1 MIIKESNKMNNKIL
15 RIKQVIERIKPSKTT
30 IYRLISKNQFPK
42 PINLSSSSVG
52 WLEADIND
60 WIQSKVEARG

>member
-1 MIIKESNKMNNKIL
+1 MKIL
-15 RIKQVIERIKPSKTT
+15 RLSQVVELTGTSKST
-30 IYRLISKNQFPK
+30 IYRWINSSQFPK

-60 WIQSKVEARG
+60 WIQSKIQARG

>member
-1 MIIKESNKMNNKIL
+1 MKIL
-15 RIKQVIERIKPSKTT
+15 RLKQVVEITGTSKTT
-30 IYRLISKNQFPK
+30 IYRWLNANQFPK

-60 WIQSKVEARG
+60 WIQSKVEARGR

>member
-1 MIIKESNKMNNKIL
+1 MKIL
-15 RIKQVIERIKPSKTT
+15 RLKQVTEKVGVGKTT
-30 IYRLISKNQFPK
+30 IYRWINANQFPK

-60 WIQSKVEARG
+60 WIQSKVESRG

>member
-1 MIIKESNKMNNKIL
+1 MSLKIL
-15 RIKQVIERIKPSKTT
+15 RLNQVVELTGTSKST
-30 IYRLISKNQFPK
+30 IYRWISNSQFPK

-60 WIQSKVEARG
+60 WIQSKIEARG